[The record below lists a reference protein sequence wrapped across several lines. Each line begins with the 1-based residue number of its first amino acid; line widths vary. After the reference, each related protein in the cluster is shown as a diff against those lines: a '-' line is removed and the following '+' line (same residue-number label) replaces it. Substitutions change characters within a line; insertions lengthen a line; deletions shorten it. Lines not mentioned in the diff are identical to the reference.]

1 MSMATTR
8 KGMGRSGVSG
18 AGLLLGLAVL
28 LVVLGLLTTAHTVVS
43 LVLLGVGFAA
53 LAVAGGLWGADST
66 DGSNWSQHE
75 TGRWR

>member
-1 MSMATTR
+1 MATAR
-8 KGMGRSGVSG
+8 KRTNRDGVSLG
-18 AGLLLGLAVL
+18 GLLLGLAVVL
-28 LVVLGLLTTAHTVVS
+28 IVLGLLATSHTVAS

-66 DGSNWSQHE
+66 DGSNWSPRE